1 MLMTLVF
8 TLLLKKIWCV
18 GVCAVRKYPEKE
30 EYCKLTWSIISIFVR
45 AQPFFL
51 YASRTSSH
59 ELQQSSSDCTWESQW
74 KIRKGQSNYR
84 KKMIF
89 TDWEYWFSNTNQPE
103 SSATREKERQPK
115 ILNEWLTQ
123 HFNFSK
129 LCRCPLCTRFNAST
143 LN

>member
-1 MLMTLVF
+1 MTLVF
-8 TLLLKKIWCV
+8 TLLSKKIWCV
-18 GVCAVRKYPEKE
+18 GDCAVRTYPEKE

-51 YASRTSSH
+51 YASWTSSH

-74 KIRKGQSNYR
+74 KIRKQQSNYR
-84 KKMIF
+84 KNWSLQIGNIGSLIQISPRAVLQGK
-89 TDWEYWFSNTNQPE
+89 
-103 SSATREKERQPK
+103 KERQPK

-123 HFNFSK
+123 HFNFSI
-129 LCRCPLCTRFNAST
+129 LCRCPLCTRFNVST